1 MTHERLTVLGAV
13 LVVLISGRAGALSMV
28 AGLTALRTCRSSRA
42 AISTAVALHQ
52 QKAHR
57 CHGRGTASTLGSR
70 SSAKSRAGALVW
82 TLPMASRAMSLV
94 PEGSRRDRDEASR
107 EGESHSGSRQPSG
120 PNGAAA
126 AGTTLAR
133 LAPAEEPWL
142 TEGGARLR
150 AGELVAFPTETVYGL
165 GANALSEEAVLKI
178 FQAKQ
183 RPLTDP
189 LIVHVP
195 DTASA
200 LAVVDFEGEG
210 GGGAKARRLLDLLGE
225 KLWPGPLTLIVK
237 AAEVVPACVTAGT
250 GFVGVRCPAH
260 PTTRQLLSL
269 AGVPVAAPSANRF
282 GHVSP
287 TQAAHVLEDLG
298 GSDILILDGDA
309 SGACGVGI
317 ESTVAKIDAAN
328 DRILILRMGGTTQE
342 RIREA
347 LKEGGEEFSGTSV
360 HAGSVAGGKAEAK
373 AVVEEEE
380 EGNGSSIHE
389 PAEDEG
395 QAPGS
400 VIPPVIVSDIYCTF
414 SRDTG
419 QLLRHYSPDLEVI
432 RVLGVTPGSTASG
445 RIVGTGDV
453 VDLLDMART
462 SVVVDFAGQLK
473 GLQPSAMAYS
483 DLSVEGS
490 ADEAAEGLFR
500 ALRWAERQPSAHRLL
515 IAGLPSTSSGDLAAA
530 VNDRIFRSASGK
542 TISAE

>member
-1 MTHERLTVLGAV
+1 ATT
-13 LVVLISGRAGALSMV
+13 
-28 AGLTALRTCRSSRA
+28 
-42 AISTAVALHQ
+42 
-52 QKAHR
+52 
-57 CHGRGTASTLGSR
+57 
-70 SSAKSRAGALVW
+70 
-82 TLPMASRAMSLV
+82 
-94 PEGSRRDRDEASR
+94 
-107 EGESHSGSRQPSG
+107 
-120 PNGAAA
+120 

-133 LAPAEEPWL
+133 VAPAEEPWL

-178 FQAKQ
+178 FQAKK

-237 AAEVVPACVTAGT
+237 AADVVPACVTAGT

-260 PTTRQLLSL
+260 PITRQLLSL

-287 TQAAHVLEDLG
+287 TQAVHVLEDLG

-317 ESTVAKIDAAN
+317 ESTVAKIDAAS

-347 LKEGGEEFSGTSV
+347 LKEGGEEFGGISV
-360 HAGSVAGGKAEAK
+360 HAGSVAGGKAP
-373 AVVEEEE
+373 VEVAADQEEI
-380 EGNGSSIHE
+380 GRGSSIVE

-395 QAPGS
+395 QAPGLAM
-400 VIPPVIVSDIYCTF
+400 
-414 SRDTG
+414 SRR
-419 QLLRHYSPDLEVI
+419 QLLRHYSPDLEVFRI
-432 RVLGVTPGSTASG
+432 LGFTPGSTASG
-445 RIVGTGDV
+445 RVVGSGEV
-453 VDLLDMART
+453 ADLLDMART

-473 GLQPSAMAYS
+473 GLHACALAYS

-490 ADEAAEGLFR
+490 AGEAAEGLFR

-530 VNDRIFRSASGK
+530 VNDRIYRAASGK